1 MKKISISIPVY
12 NEESNVKRAYNE
24 IKNFFLKKNIIYEI
38 IFTDNNSTD
47 NTSFEIKKICAK
59 DSYVKYIRFNSNIG
73 YDRSLLENYKNTT
86 GDAAIS
92 IDCDLQDPIFIID
105 NLLEKWSL
113 GHDLVYGIR
122 DKRIEKKILTFF
134 RKIFYR
140 LLNFYIDFRLPS
152 DAGDFRLID
161 KSIINNIKNN
171 YYPDPYTRGLT
182 FFLSKNP
189 VGISYSRQIRTA
201 DKSKF
206 GFFNLIKYAI
216 EKLFQ
221 NSFFFQ
227 RLILTIFLFF
237 LFSSI
242 ISIYIGDNNFLK
254 FIYFFLILIVIILLF
269 LLELLTKIYLIK
281 KNPKNIVYV
290 EKVNIK

>member
-12 NEESNVKRAYNE
+12 NEENNINRAYSE
-24 IKNFFLKKNIIYEI
+24 IKKFFLEKKIIYEI

-47 NTSFEIKKICAK
+47 NTSLEIKKICAI
-59 DSYVKYIRFNSNIG
+59 DSAVKYIRFNSNIG
-73 YDRSLLENYKNTT
+73 YDRSLLENYKNTS

-92 IDCDLQDPIFIID
+92 IDCDLQDPISVI
-105 NLLEKWSL
+105 NGLLEKWLL

-122 DKRIEKKILTFF
+122 DKRNEKKILTFF

-161 KSIINNIKNN
+161 RNIINNIKQN

-189 VGISYSRQIRTA
+189 VGISYSRQKRSA

-206 GFFNLIKYAI
+206 GFFNLVKYAI
-216 EKLFQ
+216 QKLFQ
-221 NSFFFQ
+221 NSYFFQ
-227 RLILTIFLFF
+227 RLILTIFL
-237 LFSSI
+237 LFVIFSLTNLYNHNS
-242 ISIYIGDNNFLK
+242 NLLE
-254 FIYFFLILIVIILLF
+254 FIYFFLILIVIILLI
-269 LLELLTKIYLIK
+269 LLELVTKTYLIN

-290 EKVNIK
+290 DRVNI

>member
-12 NEESNVKRAYNE
+12 NEENNVQRAYNE

-47 NTSFEIKKICAK
+47 NTSLEIKKICVK
-59 DSYVKYIRFNSNIG
+59 DFSVKYIRFNSNIG

-92 IDCDLQDPIFIID
+92 IDCDLQDPILIID
-105 NLLEKWSL
+105 NFIEKWSL

-122 DKRIEKKILTFF
+122 DQRIEKKILTFF

-152 DAGDFRLID
+152 DAGDFRLVD
-161 KSIINNIKNN
+161 KSIINKIKNN

-182 FFLSKNP
+182 FFLSTNP

-201 DKSKF
+201 GKSKF

-237 LFSSI
+237 LFYSI
-242 ISIYIGDNNFLK
+242 IIIYIGDNNFLK
-254 FIYFFLILIVIILLF
+254 FIYFFLILIIIILLF
-269 LLELLTKIYLIK
+269 LLELITKIYLIK

-290 EKVNIK
+290 EKINIK